1 MRFLQKSAIFSVF
14 AFFAF
19 ATASKADPIL
29 TFQGT
34 GSDAD
39 LSFQFVSPMP
49 LDTPGLLTS
58 FSFNT
63 CNVQPG
69 ESCDQVNFSAVS
81 GVIRFVGIVS
91 SGLDVRTFE
100 FDSFVNNGTYST
112 LEVGSPNSGTL
123 EVTGSTDAVPEPS
136 SLAFAALGI
145 FLVAVRVIGG
155 RRHKSL
161 VSRAI

>member
-1 MRFLQKSAIFSVF
+1 MQFLQKSAIFSIF
-14 AFFAF
+14 ALFAF
-19 ATASKADPIL
+19 ATAATADPIL

-39 LSFQFVSPMP
+39 LSFQFVSPAT
-49 LDTPGLLTS
+49 LDTPGLLTT

-63 CNVQPG
+63 CNAQPG

-81 GVIRFVGIVS
+81 GVIRFVGIVT

-112 LEVGSPNSGTL
+112 LAVGSPNSGTL

-136 SLAFAALGI
+136 SLAFAALGV

-155 RRHKSL
+155 RRQKPLASET
-161 VSRAI
+161 I